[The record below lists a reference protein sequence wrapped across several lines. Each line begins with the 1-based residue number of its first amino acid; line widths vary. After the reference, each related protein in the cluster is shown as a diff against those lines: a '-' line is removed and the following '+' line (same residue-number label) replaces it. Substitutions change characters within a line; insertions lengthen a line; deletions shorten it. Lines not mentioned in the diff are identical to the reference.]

1 MHFLCGHQ
9 LLGPQV
15 YITWIISKFWQVLTL
30 FTPLLSHWLPWN
42 WKTAADGS
50 VLPIHYTLSCAE
62 MPLQAQ
68 DGQRRRRK
76 EQLKGQRNLRLVPG
90 LGFLGS
96 DCLVLGFLFRVC
108 CCCLLEKMFFGGR
121 LYILSFPTL
130 SRSTLILKFI
140 LWNLAMPPKCKS
152 YCRFHEDSFKDQF
165 YTSMIFLKAWHSPP
179 CSTVATCS

>member
-1 MHFLCGHQ
+1 MHFLCGHR

-50 VLPIHYTLSCAE
+50 FLPIHYTLSCAE

-90 LGFLGS
+90 LGVSWIWLFGFGFFVSGL
-96 DCLVLGFLFRVC
+96 LLLFVRKNVLWGKVVYIVFSHSVSLHPYTEVYSLKLSHAPEMQVILQIPWR
-108 CCCLLEKMFFGGR
+108 LL
-121 LYILSFPTL
+121 
-130 SRSTLILKFI
+130 
-140 LWNLAMPPKCKS
+140 
-152 YCRFHEDSFKDQF
+152 
-165 YTSMIFLKAWHSPP
+165 
-179 CSTVATCS
+179 